1 MPENTNP
8 LRRYFRQPAIHI
20 RLPSQG
26 NYYPPGALDMPPNGE
41 IPILPMTALDEI
53 TTRTPDALFNGSA
66 VAEIIHSCVP
76 NIRDPWVVPVM
87 DLNSLLVSI
96 RLASYGHDMEI
107 GSKCPACGH
116 EHSLTIDLRQVLDRF
131 QTPDYSKT
139 VTYGDLTFYFAP
151 LNYRQVNENS
161 RLQYE
166 DQKIIQMVNDADMSE
181 DQKMKTL
188 GDAFRKI
195 TELTVKA
202 ISSSIGAIK
211 TADTLVTEKEH
222 IEDFLH
228 NCPKAVFDQIRDHA
242 VSLREASDIRP
253 VRVVCE
259 ECKHEY
265 EQPFTLDM
273 SNFFDNAS

>member
-1 MPENTNP
+1 MPENNNP

-20 RLPSQG
+20 RLPSGG
-26 NYYPPGALDMPPNGE
+26 NFYPPGTIEMPPNGE
-41 IPILPMTALDEI
+41 IPILPMTAIDEI
-53 TTRTPDALFNGSA
+53 TARTPDALFNGSA
-66 VAEIIHSCVP
+66 VAEVISSCVP
-76 NIRDPWVVPVM
+76 NIKDPWIVPVM

-107 GSKCPACGH
+107 GSVCPACGH
-116 EHSLTIDLRQVLDRF
+116 DHALTIDLRQVLDRF
-131 QTPDYSKT
+131 KTPDYTKT
-139 VTYGDLTFYFAP
+139 VTHGDLIFYFAP
-151 LNYRQVNENS
+151 LSYRQVNENS

-166 DQKIIQMVNDADMSE
+166 DQKIIQMVNDVEMDEA
-181 DQKMKTL
+181 QKMKTL

-202 ISSSIGAIK
+202 ISHSIGAIK
-211 TADTLVTEKEH
+211 TSDTLVTEKAH

-228 NCPKAVFDQIRDHA
+228 NCPKAMFDQIRDHA
-242 VSLREASDIRP
+242 VSLREASDIQP
-253 VRVVCE
+253 VQVTCE

-265 EQPFTLDM
+265 SQPFTLDM